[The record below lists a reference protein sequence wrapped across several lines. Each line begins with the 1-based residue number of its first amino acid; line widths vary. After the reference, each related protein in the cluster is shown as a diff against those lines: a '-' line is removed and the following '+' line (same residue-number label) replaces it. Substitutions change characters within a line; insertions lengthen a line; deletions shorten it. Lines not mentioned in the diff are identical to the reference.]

1 MAVLP
6 AVVSRA
12 FHVLNSTW
20 DSAYLPC
27 SANAGPMQ
35 LQCNSSGGL
44 CNRSA
49 NRVQPQCKSLNTA
62 RAARRLLLLADAEVL
77 EKPLESG
84 D

>member
-6 AVVSRA
+6 TVVSRA
-12 FHVLNSTW
+12 FHVPNSTRTP
-20 DSAYLPC
+20 AYWPC
-27 SANAGPMQ
+27 SANAGPMH

-44 CNRSA
+44 CNRGA
-49 NRVQPQCKSLNTA
+49 NRVQPRCKSLNTA